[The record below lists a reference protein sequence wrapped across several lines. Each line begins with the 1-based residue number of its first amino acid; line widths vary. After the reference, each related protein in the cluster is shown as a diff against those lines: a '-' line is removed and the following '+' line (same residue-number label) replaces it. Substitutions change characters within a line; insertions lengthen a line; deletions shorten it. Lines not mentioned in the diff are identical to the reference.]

1 MRLILP
7 NKMTNAKKIL
17 ITTETLE
24 LFVVHRNASVFPQ
37 RTCGLCSTEQTML
50 TLDEAVILAAIGTRK
65 LMSLIDGKVVHSVEA
80 SSGHLMVCQKSLRN
94 YLKHKHKKEMNHE

>member
-17 ITTETLE
+17 ITTETLD
-24 LFVVHRNASVFPQ
+24 RNASVFPQ